1 VRPPGRGPW
10 PVQRSCADSQPAAT
24 TGSVD
29 TAGLPPKLTHLDL
42 SYNKLTRASLGVH
55 SLLELDLSYNMLTT
69 LAVTG
74 AAGTT
79 RGRH

>member
-1 VRPPGRGPW
+1 M
-10 PVQRSCADSQPAAT
+10 
-24 TGSVD
+24 D

-74 AAGTT
+74 AAGAT
-79 RGRH
+79 RGRR